1 MLNIYVY
8 YNLFRYIMRELIL
21 GTFEDVVNQTYSGPV
36 LGDSRHQLFQI
47 TNGLAHMHKLG
58 CVHRDLNPSNI
69 QVSLHGNSGVPVLKL
84 SNFGLSRVLGKRQ
97 GFSLWKSAECELS
110 YMSPEV
116 HDSDQFTSS
125 MDVFSLGCLWTLRLC
140 GFHPFGSNKT
150 AIDRI
155 KKKKPLNLLLK
166 NFKNVE
172 GEEAQQVFALV
183 MSMLSFIPEQRPAAS
198 DILKHSYFTF
208 QLVKEEETLGPSTRT
223 APQPKSSPSLEHA
236 PTYTPLHQVTYEVDK
251 PFFDSTCS
259 ELSVDNFPRLFDN
272 QGPEST
278 NSATPVKPSEI
289 DVVDNSSNELHPTAE
304 SITKQSLVPPK
315 AETGKEIFPKTILV
329 PEKGII

>member
-1 MLNIYVY
+1 
-8 YNLFRYIMRELIL
+8 MRELIL
-21 GTFEDVVNQTYSGPV
+21 GTFEEVVNQTYSGPV
-36 LGDSRHQLFQI
+36 LGDSHHQLFQI

-69 QVSLHGNSGVPVLKL
+69 QVSLHGNSGVPILKL

-97 GFSLWKSAECELS
+97 GFSLWKSAECDLS

-116 HDSDQFTSS
+116 YDSDQFTSS

-155 KKKKPLNLLLK
+155 KKKKPLNLLPK

-172 GEEAQQVFALV
+172 GEEAKQVFALV
-183 MSMLSFIPEQRPAAS
+183 MSLLSFIPEQRPAAS
-198 DILKHSYFTF
+198 EILKHSYFISFHTF
-208 QLVKEEETLGPSTRT
+208 PLVKEEETLGPSIGT

-251 PFFDSTCS
+251 PFLDSSCS
-259 ELSVDNFPRLFDN
+259 ELSVDNFFRLFDN

-278 NSATPVKPSEI
+278 NSPSPVKPLET
-289 DVVDNSSNELHPTAE
+289 DVVDTCSNELHPTAE

-315 AETGKEIFPKTILV
+315 AEAEKEIFPKTILV